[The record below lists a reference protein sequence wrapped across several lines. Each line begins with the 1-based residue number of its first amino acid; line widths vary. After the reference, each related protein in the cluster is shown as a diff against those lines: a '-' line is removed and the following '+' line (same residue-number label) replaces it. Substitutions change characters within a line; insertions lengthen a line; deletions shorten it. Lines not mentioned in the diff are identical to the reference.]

1 MNTSREDYEPPVL
14 DNFASAESVPLFR
27 SPEKQP
33 RIRHLTSCCCSSR
46 NFATFLFAI
55 MSVAGQI
62 AQYVSLPLWI
72 DSTSQQTIPSTNQSI
87 KWKPTVDS
95 YFVASFA
102 ALSFVIVF
110 GFALLCCNIICPN
123 NLTEIDWSYRRLLLL
138 LGSIQGVSALFIV
151 FSSSGERTPPYLQ
164 AILGNFSIP
173 ITLLFR

>member
-1 MNTSREDYEPPVL
+1 MNTSPEDYEPPVL
-14 DNFASAESVPLFR
+14 YNFASAESVPLFT

-33 RIRHLTSCCCSSR
+33 RTRHLTSFCCSSR
-46 NFATFLFAI
+46 NFATFLFAL
-55 MSVAGQI
+55 MSVTGQI

-72 DSTSQQTIPSTNQSI
+72 DSTSQSTVSSTNQSI

-123 NLTEIDWSYRRLLLL
+123 NFTEIDWSYRRLLLL

-151 FSSSGERTPPYLQ
+151 FSSSGKRTPPYLQ

>member
-1 MNTSREDYEPPVL
+1 MHV
-14 DNFASAESVPLFR
+14 AILF
-27 SPEKQP
+27 PGEGTPHIKGVGM
-33 RIRHLTSCCCSSR
+33 L
-46 NFATFLFAI
+46 
-55 MSVAGQI
+55 V
-62 AQYVSLPLWI
+62 VSLSRAANNGW
-72 DSTSQQTIPSTNQSI
+72 STDNVWSKIG
-87 KWKPTVDS
+87 
-95 YFVASFA
+95 F